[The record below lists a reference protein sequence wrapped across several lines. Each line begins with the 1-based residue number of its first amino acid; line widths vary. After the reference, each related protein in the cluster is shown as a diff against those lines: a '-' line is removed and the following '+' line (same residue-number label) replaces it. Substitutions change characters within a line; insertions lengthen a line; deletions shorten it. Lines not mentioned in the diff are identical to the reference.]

1 MKKLFSHM
9 FDTLPKRLV
18 AGITIALAIALPMAA
33 SAAQTVK
40 IDASSGVANVTAG
53 DTSYSSSADASY
65 NQIVKVEITYDNEEA
80 AGSGKTA
87 NDLRVKIG
95 IPNAAGESQTVTTSV
110 GADNTNTVTGSVK
123 VNLDRS
129 DAYLEYIPGSAM
141 WEHAV
146 SAKSN
151 KTTTQSISD
160 AVVTSANGLVLG
172 NENPCQAGSVAV
184 LARVMVPGVSVT
196 KQSEILGQSN
206 QWSAN
211 NTAQPGDT
219 MKYLITY
226 ENDGNTT
233 ENDVAIR
240 DVLPKGMTIVPGT
253 TEVYNTAYPNGTP
266 ESTNDVTTNGILI
279 GSYLPGATAY
289 VEFDAKL
296 PVASALT
303 CGSNTF
309 QNVGIAQPE
318 GMEAYY
324 NYAVTMVSNQ
334 CTPKQPTYSC

>member
-1 MKKLFSHM
+1 
-9 FDTLPKRLV
+9 
-18 AGITIALAIALPMAA
+18 
-33 SAAQTVK
+33 
-40 IDASSGVANVTAG
+40 
-53 DTSYSSSADASY
+53 
-65 NQIVKVEITYDNEEA
+65 
-80 AGSGKTA
+80 
-87 NDLRVKIG
+87 
-95 IPNAAGESQTVTTSV
+95 
-110 GADNTNTVTGSVK
+110 
-123 VNLDRS
+123 
-129 DAYLEYIPGSAM
+129 
-141 WEHAV
+141 
-146 SAKSN
+146 
-151 KTTTQSISD
+151 
-160 AVVTSANGLVLG
+160 
-172 NENPCQAGSVAV
+172 
-184 LARVMVPGVSVT
+184 MVPGVSVT

-334 CTPKQPTYSC
+334 CTPKQPTYSCNIFTLTPGDNRTVKVTNFNESATNGAVFNDVVINWGDQTTPLTTNNPVGQTHQYASYGTPYTATATAHFTVNGTPETATNQCTQTLTFAAPGTPPKTPATTTTSSQLPNTGAGNVLGLFIGASIVSALGYRLFLARRLARQ